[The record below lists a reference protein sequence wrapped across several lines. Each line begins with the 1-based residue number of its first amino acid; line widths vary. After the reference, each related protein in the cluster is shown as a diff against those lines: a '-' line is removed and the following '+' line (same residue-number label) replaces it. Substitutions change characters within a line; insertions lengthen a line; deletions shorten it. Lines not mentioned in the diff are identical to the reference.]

1 MSGET
6 ILVVDDNRQIADFI
20 SGKILRSM
28 GYETLVAYNG
38 KAAMEIL
45 RARPISLMLL
55 DLQLPD
61 TTGLEL
67 LRKLSAEGRSVPT
80 ILTTAHGSEEVAVD
94 AFRLGVQEYLNKP
107 VDVDQ
112 LNAAVTRALSE
123 SRLRK
128 EKEKLTA
135 QLRDQISWL
144 TVLSRIGQSVTST
157 LELDEVLRRIVEAG
171 VLLTRAEEGFLAL
184 LDADTGQIYLRAVKN
199 IDQARSKTMR
209 LPVSDSLV
217 GSVITTGKPLR
228 ISQNDEKA
236 PLKVST
242 GFLVH
247 SLLHVPIF
255 SKGRAIGALSVDN
268 HTGRQLFR
276 EVDEALLTSLAD
288 YASVAIENAS
298 LYQQAQQE
306 IVERARVEQAL
317 RESEERYALAVRGA
331 NDGIWDWD
339 LKKNSVYYSPR
350 WKAMLGYEDG
360 EITSS
365 PNEWFNRI
373 HPEDLER
380 TKLDIFYHYRGATN
394 HFENEHRIQHKDG
407 TYHWMQSRGIAVWDS
422 DGTPSRMVGSL
433 SDITDRKSAEQKL
446 SHDAFHDTLTDLPN
460 RTLFMDRLR
469 LAVERAKRRPDFLF
483 AVLFLDLDR
492 FKDINDS
499 LGHLTG
505 DQLLI
510 GIAKILGEDLRS
522 TDTVARLG
530 GDEFVILLEDISD
543 ISDATLIADR
553 IQEKLSRSFKLI
565 DREIFVT
572 TSIGIVLSM
581 TGYQR
586 AEDVLRDADIAMYR
600 AKAQGRARYEI
611 FDAAMRDRIMDRITL
626 ETDLR
631 QAFDRNELLLYY
643 QPIVSITDNRIIGFE
658 ALVRWQHPERGLLAP
673 TEFIPMAEETGQIL
687 TIGSWVLRKACA
699 QMHDWLQ
706 EFPTEPALTISVN
719 VSGVQVAQPSLY
731 EQVEQTLKDTGLEPR
746 SLKLEITESTIMD
759 NIEQAIQV
767 FTRLQNLGVQIQ
779 VDDFGIGYS
788 SLNYLSHFPI
798 STLKIDRTFVRN
810 MTRDSNYLKIV
821 QAIIMLAHGLGMSVI
836 SEGVE
841 TEAQLAQVKTL
852 GCEHAQGY
860 YISKPW
866 DSHGIRDLLT
876 QTFAGENRF
885 SNRLFK
891 RLEIFNK
898 PS

>member
-6 ILVVDDNRQIADFI
+6 ILVVDDNRQIADFMA
-20 SGKILRSM
+20 GKVLRSM

-38 KAAMEIL
+38 KTALDIV
-45 RARPISLMLL
+45 RVRPISLMLL

-67 LRKLSAEGRSVPT
+67 LRKLHAEGRSVPT
-80 ILTTAHGSEEVAVD
+80 ILVTAHGSEEIAID

-107 VDVDQ
+107 VDVDL
-112 LNAAVTRALSE
+112 LNKAVTRALSE
-123 SRLRK
+123 SRLRR
-128 EKEKLTA
+128 EKESLNT

-144 TVLSRIGQSVTST
+144 MVLSKIGQSVTST

-171 VLLTRAEEGFLAL
+171 VLLTKAEEGFLAL
-184 LDADTGQIYLRAVKN
+184 LDPETGQIYLRAVKN

-217 GSVITTGKPLR
+217 GSVITSGKPLR
-228 ISQNDEKA
+228 ISQTKEDS

-255 SKGRAIGALSVDN
+255 SRGRAIGVLSVDN
-268 HTGRQLFR
+268 HTARQPFR
-276 EVDEALLTSLAD
+276 EIDEALLTSLGD
-288 YASVAIENAS
+288 YAAVAIENAS

-306 IVERARVEQAL
+306 IVERARIEQAL

-339 LKKNSVYYSPR
+339 LKKNTVYYSPR
-350 WKAMLGYEDG
+350 WKAMLGYEDDNVG
-360 EITSS
+360 NT

-373 HPEDLER
+373 HPEDLDR

-394 HFENEHRIQHKDG
+394 HFENEHRMQHKDG
-407 TYHWMQSRGIAVWDS
+407 SYHWMQSRGIAVWDS
-422 DGTPSRMVGSL
+422 DGTPCRMVGSL
-433 SDITDRKSAEQKL
+433 TDITDRKSAEQKL

-469 LAVERAKRRPDFLF
+469 LAVERAKRRDDFLF

-499 LGHLTG
+499 LGHLMG

-510 GIAKILGEDLRS
+510 AIAKMLGEDLRS

-543 ISDATLIADR
+543 ISDATHIADR
-553 IQEKLSRSFKLI
+553 IQEKLTKSFKLM
-565 DREIFVT
+565 DREVFVT

-586 AEDVLRDADIAMYR
+586 PEDVLRDADIAMYR

-611 FDAAMRDRIMDRITL
+611 FDSAMRDRIMDRISL

-631 QAFDRNELLLYY
+631 QSFERNELLMYY
-643 QPIVSITDNRIIGFE
+643 QPIVSIMDNRIIGFE

-673 TEFIPMAEETGQIL
+673 SEFIPMAEETGLIL
-687 TIGSWVLRKACA
+687 SIGQWVIREACG
-699 QMHDWLQ
+699 QMFEWLK
-706 EFPTEPALTISVN
+706 EFPTEPPLTISVN
-719 VSGVQVAQPSLY
+719 LSGKQVAQPDLY
-731 EQVEQTLKDTGLEPR
+731 DQVAQVLKETGLESR
-746 SLKLEITESTIMD
+746 SLKLEITESAIMD
-759 NIEQAIQV
+759 NIDFAVQV
-767 FTRLQNLGVQIQ
+767 FTRLQELGVQIQ

-798 STLKIDRTFVRN
+798 NTLKIDRTFVRN
-810 MTRDSNYLKIV
+810 MTKDNNYLKIV
-821 QAIIMLAHGLGMSVI
+821 QAIIMLAHGLGMTVI
-836 SEGVE
+836 AEGIE
-841 TEAQLAQVKTL
+841 TEAQLSQIKTL
-852 GCEHAQGY
+852 GCELAQGFF
-860 YISKPW
+860 ISKPW
-866 DSHGIRDLLT
+866 DIQGIKHLLS
-876 QTFAGENRF
+876 QTFAGDNRF
-885 SNRLFK
+885 SNRSSK
-891 RLEIFNK
+891 ALEVFRK
-898 PS
+898 LA

>member
-6 ILVVDDNRQIADFI
+6 ILVVDDNRQIADFLA
-20 SGKILRSM
+20 GRVLRSM

-38 KAAMEIL
+38 KTALDIV
-45 RARPISLMLL
+45 RIRPVSLMLL

-61 TTGLEL
+61 TNGLEL
-67 LRKLSAEGRSVPT
+67 LRKLNSEGHSVPT
-80 ILTTAHGSEEVAVD
+80 ILITAHGSEEIAVD

-107 VDVDQ
+107 VDPDL
-112 LNAAVTRALSE
+112 LNKAVTRALTE

-128 EKEKLTA
+128 EKSTLTA

-144 TVLSRIGQSVTST
+144 TVLSKIGQSVTST

-171 VLLTRAEEGFLAL
+171 VLLTKAEEGFLAL
-184 LDADTGQIYLRAVKN
+184 LDSETGQIYLRAVKN
-199 IDQARSKTMR
+199 IDQTRSKTMR
-209 LPVSDSLV
+209 LPVNDSMV
-217 GSVITTGKPLR
+217 GSVITSGKPLR
-228 ISQNDEKA
+228 ITEANEGS

-255 SKGRAIGALSVDN
+255 SRGRAIGVLSVDN
-268 HTGRQLFR
+268 QMARQTFR
-276 EVDEALLTSLAD
+276 EIDEALLTSLGD
-288 YASVAIENAS
+288 YAAVAIENAS

-306 IVERARVEQAL
+306 IVERARIEQAL

-350 WKAMLGYEDG
+350 WKAMLGYDDDTVG
-360 EITSS
+360 NT

-380 TKLDIFYHYRGATN
+380 TKLDIFYHYRGETN
-394 HFENEHRIQHKDG
+394 HFENEHRMLHKDD
-407 TYHWMQSRGIAVWDS
+407 TYHWMQSRGIAVWDA
-422 DGTPSRMVGSL
+422 DGTPCRMVGSL
-433 SDITDRKSAEQKL
+433 TDITDRKSAEQKL

-460 RTLFMDRLR
+460 RTLFMDRLS
-469 LAVERAKRRPDFLF
+469 LAVERAKRRTDFLF

-499 LGHLTG
+499 QGHLTG

-510 GIAKILGEDLRS
+510 AIGKMLGEDLRS

-543 ISDATLIADR
+543 ISDATHIADR
-553 IQEKLSRSFKLI
+553 IQEKLAKSIKLM
-565 DREIFVT
+565 DREVFVS

-586 AEDVLRDADIAMYR
+586 PEDVLRDADIAMYR

-611 FDAAMRDRIMDRITL
+611 FDAAMRDRIMDRISL

-631 QAFDRNELLLYY
+631 QAFERNELTMFY
-643 QPIVSITDNRIIGFE
+643 QPIVSIDDSRIIGFE
-658 ALVRWQHPERGLLAP
+658 ALVRWQHPERGLLSP
-673 TEFIPMAEETGQIL
+673 SEFIPMAEETGQIL
-687 TIGSWVLRKACA
+687 QIGRWVMREACS
-699 QMHDWLQ
+699 QMNTWLK
-706 EFPTEPALTISVN
+706 EFSTDPPLTISVN
-719 VSGVQVAQPSLY
+719 LSGKQVAQPDLY
-731 EQVEQTLKDTGLEPR
+731 DQVEQIMKETGLQSR
-746 SLKLEITESTIMD
+746 SLKLEITESAIMD
-759 NIEQAIQV
+759 NIDYAVQV
-767 FTRLQNLGVQIQ
+767 FTRLQALGVQIQ

-798 STLKIDRTFVRN
+798 NTLKIDRTFVRN
-810 MTRDSNYLKIV
+810 MTKDSNYLKIV

-836 SEGVE
+836 AEGVE
-841 TEAQLAQVKTL
+841 TEGQLAQIKSL
-852 GCEHAQGY
+852 GCELAQGFF
-860 YISKPW
+860 ISKPW
-866 DSHGIRDLLT
+866 DVQGIRRLLA
-876 QTFAGENRF
+876 QTFAGDNRF
-885 SNRLFK
+885 SNRPTK
-891 RLEIFNK
+891 VLEVLKNI
-898 PS
+898 S

>member
-6 ILVVDDNRQIADFI
+6 ILVVDDNRQIADFMA
-20 SGKILRSM
+20 GRILRSM
-28 GYETLVAYNG
+28 GYETLVAYNS
-38 KAAMEIL
+38 KTALDIV
-45 RARPISLMLL
+45 RVRPISLMLL

-67 LRKLSAEGRSVPT
+67 LRKLNAEGHSVPT
-80 ILTTAHGSEEVAVD
+80 ILVTAHGSEEIAVD

-107 VDVDQ
+107 VDTDL
-112 LNAAVTRALSE
+112 LNKAVTRALTE

-128 EKEKLTA
+128 EKETLTV

-144 TVLSRIGQSVTST
+144 TVLSKIGQSVTST

-171 VLLTRAEEGFLAL
+171 VLLTKAEEGFLAL
-184 LDADTGQIYLRAVKN
+184 LDAETGQIYLRALKN
-199 IDQARSKTMR
+199 IDQTRSKTMR
-209 LPVSDSLV
+209 MPVNDSLV

-228 ISQNDEKA
+228 ISETNENT

-255 SKGRAIGALSVDN
+255 SRGRAIGVLSVDN
-268 HTGRQLFR
+268 HTARQPFR
-276 EVDEALLTSLAD
+276 EIDEALLTSLGD
-288 YASVAIENAS
+288 YAAVAIENAS

-306 IVERARVEQAL
+306 IVERARIEQAL

-350 WKAMLGYEDG
+350 WKDMLGYEENSIG
-360 EITSS
+360 NT

-373 HPEDLER
+373 HPEDLDR

-394 HFENEHRIQHKDG
+394 HFENEHRMMHKDG
-407 TYHWMQSRGIAVWDS
+407 TYHWMQSRGIAVWDA
-422 DGTPSRMVGSL
+422 DGTPCRMVGSL
-433 SDITDRKSAEQKL
+433 TDITDRKAAEQKL

-469 LAVERAKRRPDFLF
+469 LAVERAKRRSDFLF

-510 GIAKILGEDLRS
+510 SIAKMLGEDLRS
-522 TDTVARLG
+522 TDTVARFG

-543 ISDATLIADR
+543 IGDATHIADR
-553 IQEKLSRSFKLI
+553 IQEKLTKSFKLL
-565 DREIFVT
+565 DREVFVT

-586 AEDVLRDADIAMYR
+586 AEDVIRDADIAMYR

-611 FDAAMRDRIMDRITL
+611 FDSAMRDRIIDRISL

-631 QAFDRNELLLYY
+631 QAFERNELTMFY
-643 QPIVSITDNRIIGFE
+643 QPIVSLTDNRIIGFE
-658 ALVRWQHPERGLLAP
+658 ALVRWQHPERGLLSP
-673 TEFIPMAEETGQIL
+673 SEFIPMAEETGLIL
-687 TIGSWVLRKACA
+687 PIGRWVLREACS
-699 QMHDWLQ
+699 QMHTWLND
-706 EFPTEPALTISVN
+706 FPTDPPLTLSVN
-719 VSGVQVAQPSLY
+719 LSGKQVAQPDLY
-731 EQVEQTLKDTGLEPR
+731 DQVEQILKETSLESR
-746 SLKLEITESTIMD
+746 SLKLEITESAIMD
-759 NIEQAIQV
+759 NIDFAVQV
-767 FTRLQNLGVQIQ
+767 FTRLQALGVQIQ

-798 STLKIDRTFVRN
+798 NTLKIDRTFVRN
-810 MTRDSNYLKIV
+810 MTKDSNYLKIV
-821 QAIIMLAHGLGMSVI
+821 QAIIMLAHGLGMTVI
-836 SEGVE
+836 AEGVE
-841 TEAQLAQVKTL
+841 TDVQLTQIKAL
-852 GCEHAQGY
+852 GCELGQGFF
-860 YISKPW
+860 ISKPW
-866 DSHGIRDLLT
+866 DVGGIYNLLS
-876 QTFAGENRF
+876 QTFAGDNRF
-885 SNRLFK
+885 SNRSS
-891 RLEIFNK
+891 RLPEILK
-898 PS
+898 KIS